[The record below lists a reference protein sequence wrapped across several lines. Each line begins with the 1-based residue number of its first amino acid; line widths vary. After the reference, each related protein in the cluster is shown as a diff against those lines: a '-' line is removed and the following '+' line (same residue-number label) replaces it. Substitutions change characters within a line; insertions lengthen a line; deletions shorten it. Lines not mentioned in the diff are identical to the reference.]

1 MSDPSSIPTH
11 FSFHHEAMMTT
22 FTLRICGKDE
32 SLVRS
37 LACECFE
44 LIDELERKLSRYHQ
58 GGDVSRIN
66 AMSAGETLHLSE
78 ECHECL
84 LIAMEASVRT
94 GGLFDPTLG
103 ALIEHRKSDL
113 EGELPQPTGTLVVH
127 PDSAMV
133 FCETPGRVID
143 LGGIGKGFTLDRL
156 GDFLKGWEVESALL
170 SAGASTHLAIGS
182 ATWPIDLAGDHHH
195 HYVSLN
201 NEALSASGT
210 SIQGAHI
217 VHPDQ
222 EKAHDQQE
230 TPEHPTRIWASSP
243 TAALA
248 DAWSTALMLIPPEE
262 LQTTPSEETK
272 LTAIYLEETDKFLCI
287 DA

>member
-1 MSDPSSIPTH
+1 
-11 FSFHHEAMMTT
+11 MTT

-32 SLVRS
+32 SLIRS

-44 LIDELERKLSRYHQ
+44 LIDELERKLSRYHE

-66 AMSAGETLHLSE
+66 AMSAGETLHISE
-78 ECHECL
+78 ECHEAL
-84 LIAMEASVRT
+84 LIAMEACVRT

-103 ALIEHRKSDL
+103 ALIGHRKSEL
-113 EGELPQPTGTLVVH
+113 EGELPEPTGTLIIH

-156 GDFLKGWEVESALL
+156 GDFLKGWDVESALL
-170 SAGASTHLAIGS
+170 SAGASTHLAMGTE
-182 ATWPIDLAGDHHH
+182 TWPIDLAGDHHH
-195 HYVSLN
+195 HCVALK

-222 EKAHDQQE
+222 EKTRARQE
-230 TPEHPTRIWASSP
+230 TPEHRTRIWASSS
-243 TAALA
+243 TAALS
-248 DAWSTALMLIPPEE
+248 DAWSTALMLMTPEE
-262 LQTTPSEETK
+262 IETEPTEETMLNAVYFEK
-272 LTAIYLEETDKFLCI
+272 NDKFCCI
-287 DA
+287 DAKGVILTRVHPS